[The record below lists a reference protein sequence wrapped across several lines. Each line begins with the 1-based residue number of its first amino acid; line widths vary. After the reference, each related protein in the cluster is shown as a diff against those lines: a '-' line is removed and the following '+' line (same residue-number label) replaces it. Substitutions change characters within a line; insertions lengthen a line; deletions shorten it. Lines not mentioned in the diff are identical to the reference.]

1 MMLVNS
7 GMFLLL
13 LLLVISLLLKT
24 IGGHEQ
30 HSSLSCGSAHQHS
43 TVESEVLEEADA
55 FMESW
60 LRRRRE
66 LQQQQQQNEGSDN
79 DVADN
84 NIDITFVVPVC
95 FHVIRPTKEGAD
107 VSTAN
112 ATFLDAPH
120 LQRQLDALNRGFS
133 DASCCD
139 PDQYEWCEPAA
150 RRCSLPT
157 GFTFAMGQ
165 LNSNGTLDLALGT
178 NNSTTVGSPCMTRSY
193 SDVWYESAYGS
204 APIRKMQT
212 LLRQGDATV
221 LNVYFTDLRDPFGS
235 PNVVG
240 GIATFPE
247 EYGLAPL
254 LDGIFVSIRTVLPRD
269 ETEEPPETS
278 VRFVV
283 SVLCSFHSHSE
294 LSLPFILPLSIIN
307 NYIRPAYHHS
317 RNRSLAGRVSRV

>member
-1 MMLVNS
+1 MMMLVNS
-7 GMFLLL
+7 SMFPLL
-13 LLLVISLLLKT
+13 LLLVSSFLLKT

-30 HSSLSCGSAHQHS
+30 HSSLSCGSAHRH
-43 TVESEVLEEADA
+43 TGESSEILEDADA

-60 LRRRRE
+60 LHRRRE
-66 LQQQQQQNEGSDN
+66 LQQQQQPNEGGDTDN
-79 DVADN
+79 SN
-84 NIDITFVVPVC
+84 TITFVVPVC
-95 FHVIRPTKEGAD
+95 FHVIRPANEGTD
-107 VSTAN
+107 VMVN

-165 LNSNGTLDLALGT
+165 LNSKNGTLDLALGT
-178 NNSTTVGSPCMTRSY
+178 NKSTTVGSPCLTRSY
-193 SDVWYESAYGS
+193 NDVWYESAYGS
-204 APIRKMQT
+204 APIRRMQT

-221 LNVYFTDLRDPFGS
+221 LNVYFTDLRDPYGS
-235 PNVVG
+235 PNTVG

-247 EYGLAPL
+247 DYGLAPQ
-254 LDGIFVSIRTVLPRD
+254 LDGIFVSIRTVFPRD
-269 ETEEPPETS
+269 ETKEPPETS

-283 SVLCSFHSHSE
+283 SVLCSKKYFTPS
-294 LSLPFILPLSIIN
+294 SL
-307 NYIRPAYHHS
+307 
-317 RNRSLAGRVSRV
+317 